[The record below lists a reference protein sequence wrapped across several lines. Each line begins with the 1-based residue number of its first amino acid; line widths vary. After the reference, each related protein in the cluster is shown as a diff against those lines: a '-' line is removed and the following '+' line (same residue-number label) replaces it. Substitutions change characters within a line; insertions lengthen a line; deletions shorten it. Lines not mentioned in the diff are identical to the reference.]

1 MQTNEPTI
9 MNELLK
15 LGILRQTGGQI
26 TLDEGFMNVLQAE
39 MCRYGTD
46 HRESLISIIH
56 RYLPDLDDGSVLGFT
71 AFIETYMLQN

>member
-15 LGILRQTGGQI
+15 LGILRQAGAQI

-46 HRESLISIIH
+46 HRQSLISIIQ
-56 RYLPDLDDGSVLGFT
+56 RYLPDLDDDSVLGFT

>member
-1 MQTNEPTI
+1 

-15 LGILRQTGGQI
+15 LGILRQAGGQI
-26 TLDEGFMNVLQAE
+26 TLDEGFMNVLQAQ

-46 HRESLISIIH
+46 HRQSLISVIQ
-56 RYLPDLDDGSVLGFT
+56 RYLPDLDDDSVLGFT